1 MLFSSLEFIFLFLPI
16 TLAIY
21 YLSPQKF
28 RNFIIFI
35 SGIVFYAFGEI
46 KLLPILLL
54 TVFVSFAF
62 GSFIEKSKEKGR
74 KRLSKA
80 LLFLAIS
87 FDLLLLGYFKYFDVL
102 QSFIFRRELIGILL
116 PIGISFYTFQAI
128 SYLAD
133 VYKGEVKASRN
144 IIDFSAYIVLFPQ
157 LIAGPI
163 VKYSDI
169 EQQLKKRSFSLSL
182 FVWGMRTFIA
192 GLVKKVVLAN
202 GAGALLQSLDQTP
215 SYLGALFT
223 VFFFGMQIY
232 FDFSGYSDMA
242 VGLGR
247 MLGFE
252 FVQNFN
258 YPYTSKSVSEF
269 WRRWHISLSSF
280 FKEYVYI
287 PLGGSRCGKIRT
299 VINLCIVW
307 ALTGI
312 WHGATV
318 NFLLWGVYFAVL
330 LIGEKF
336 VFGGALAKANRVV
349 KRIYA
354 LFFIFIG
361 WLIFACDGATL
372 GFSQGMSIFSRII
385 FPVNTLFATREEL
398 YILAGAIPFIAILI
412 IGSTPLPRKIY
423 LSVKGKIKFIE
434 SLLPICGFVLSVAY
448 CVSSGYNPFLYFR
461 F

>member
-133 VYKGEVKASRN
+133 IYKGEVKASRN

-157 LIAGPI
+157 FIAGPI

-215 SYLGALFT
+215 S
-223 VFFFGMQIY
+223 
-232 FDFSGYSDMA
+232 
-242 VGLGR
+242 
-247 MLGFE
+247 
-252 FVQNFN
+252 
-258 YPYTSKSVSEF
+258 
-269 WRRWHISLSSF
+269 
-280 FKEYVYI
+280 
-287 PLGGSRCGKIRT
+287 
-299 VINLCIVW
+299 
-307 ALTGI
+307 
-312 WHGATV
+312 
-318 NFLLWGVYFAVL
+318 
-330 LIGEKF
+330 
-336 VFGGALAKANRVV
+336 
-349 KRIYA
+349 
-354 LFFIFIG
+354 
-361 WLIFACDGATL
+361 
-372 GFSQGMSIFSRII
+372 
-385 FPVNTLFATREEL
+385 
-398 YILAGAIPFIAILI
+398 
-412 IGSTPLPRKIY
+412 
-423 LSVKGKIKFIE
+423 
-434 SLLPICGFVLSVAY
+434 
-448 CVSSGYNPFLYFR
+448 
-461 F
+461 